1 MYVVFRGALKNTKHS
16 SDHTQIQVLRAIAFA
31 NDAANHS
38 KLSED
43 TTKKDDLIKRRASLL
58 KRASSVVS
66 KLSRENTSN
75 TVSTAEEYLG
85 TLSVLTRTRD
95 PKPVDVDEDW
105 ERGTHWTDDLDFGEE
120 EELTKEDKYKEEEE
134 VQDEE
139 RFVSCNFAIRGHKL
153 GCTPIE
159 SECSDIPKRVMDL

>member
-105 ERGTHWTDDLDFGEE
+105 ERGTHWTDDLDFGRE
-120 EELTKEDKYKEEEE
+120 
-134 VQDEE
+134 
-139 RFVSCNFAIRGHKL
+139 
-153 GCTPIE
+153 
-159 SECSDIPKRVMDL
+159 